1 MSVPRFTLY
10 TGDESDSKLFSKRYG
25 YFVRAIDKADGE
37 VDCFQATAIVS
48 SDEQLRPTDEVY
60 SEILVRIRNRFR
72 RPDLYIV
79 GWIRGVD
86 MMETLIARWSKS
98 KNKSPK

>member
-48 SDEQLRPTDEVY
+48 SDEHSRLDK
-60 SEILVRIRNRFR
+60 
-72 RPDLYIV
+72 
-79 GWIRGVD
+79 RGRHD
-86 MMETLIARWSKS
+86 GDAHCAME
-98 KNKSPK
+98 